1 MDISIKEVRFDKY
14 CKKCKYAKTSGS
26 DEPCNTCMEV
36 FAREGTIVPLK
47 FKESSKSKVK
57 SQKKQGF

>member
-14 CKKCKYAKTSGS
+14 CKRCKYSKKSGS
-26 DEPCNTCMEV
+26 DEPCNTCMDT

-47 FKESSKSKVK
+47 FKESAKAKSK
-57 SQKKQGF
+57 SQKKQAI